1 MKKQLIFLLLFF
13 INVPKINSNNFLY
26 FMNAKHNEALNP
38 EFLKQLKRFFD
49 IDTFIETG
57 TYLGDTCKVAS
68 TIFNQVHSIELDI
81 QLYLNALNLFKNN
94 NNVHI
99 HHGNS
104 KDVLPNILNKLHN
117 KILFFLDAHWSEGIT
132 AKGPEIT
139 PILPELK
146 IIKES
151 KINDAVILVDDIRYF
166 QENEIIQKEYNKS
179 ESIFGYPTLD
189 SLKQHI
195 LDINKDYEIVI
206 FGDILLAFIP
216 NGKVEISP
224 VLKALTISRFNDINN
239 LNQETLVAINAIASA
254 TNIEQQAIQELALRH
269 NFLNMRY
276 ITRYYKFWHSL
287 ILLHSN
293 QDLAKKILNELG
305 LQVAETN

>member
-13 INVPKINSNNFLY
+13 INIQTMDNCLY

-38 EFLKQLKRFFD
+38 EFLKQLKSFFD
-49 IDTFIETG
+49 IDVFIETG

-68 TIFNQVHSIELDI
+68 TIFNQVHSIELDN
-81 QLYLNALNLFKNN
+81 QLYLNALNLFKHN

-104 KDVLPNILNKLHN
+104 KDVLSNVLKNINN

-151 KINDAVILVDDIRYF
+151 GIHNAVILVDDIRFF
-166 QENEIIQKEYNKS
+166 QENEIIQKEYNKT

-195 LDINKDYEIVI
+195 LDINRDYEIVI

-216 NGKVEISP
+216 NGKVTISP
-224 VLKALTISRFNDINN
+224 VLKALTISRFSDVNSSDNEILKAQNTIAKANDI
-239 LNQETLVAINAIASA
+239 EK
-254 TNIEQQAIQELALRH
+254 QAIQELALRH
-269 NFLNMRY
+269 NFLNMRFL
-276 ITRYYKFWHSL
+276 TRYYKFWYTL
-287 ILLHSN
+287 TLLSSN
-293 QDLAKKILNELG
+293 PDSAKQILNELQT
-305 LQVAETN
+305 LDVNVFKI